1 MEKLYSL
8 KEAKRLLGV
17 QTKAIQGWDREGMVI
32 GYARV
37 SSLSQKDDLM
47 IKDMITLIA
56 HFSGKLYGMRF
67 HKQKEVVK
75 NVKNILAQA

>member
-17 QTKAIQGWDREGMVI
+17 QTKAIQRWDREGMI
-32 GYARV
+32 RV
-37 SSLSQKDDLM
+37 VRTPGGRRRIPESEILRIQGEEKRER
-47 IKDMITLIA
+47 
-56 HFSGKLYGMRF
+56 KLYGMRS
-67 HKQKEVVK
+67 HKQKAVVK

>member
-17 QTKAIQGWDREGMVI
+17 QTKAIQRWDREGMI
-32 GYARV
+32 RV
-37 SSLSQKDDLM
+37 VRTPGGRRRIPESEILRIQGEEKRER
-47 IKDMITLIA
+47 
-56 HFSGKLYGMRF
+56 KLYGMRS